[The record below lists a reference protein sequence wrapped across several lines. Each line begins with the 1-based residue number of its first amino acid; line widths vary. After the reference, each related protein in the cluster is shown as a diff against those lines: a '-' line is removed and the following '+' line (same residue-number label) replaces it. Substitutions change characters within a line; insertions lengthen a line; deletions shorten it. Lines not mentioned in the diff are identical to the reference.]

1 MYVLSGIFPP
11 ENYNSAK
18 REASVCLLFINYVIA
33 CSILSITSTGAPFGF
48 LAELISGIGT
58 KMQRNGTQI

>member
-18 REASVCLLFINYVIA
+18 RELLCIYFLLIISLYA
-33 CSILSITSTGAPFGF
+33 AFFSITSVGATFGF
-48 LAELISGIGT
+48 LVELISGIGT